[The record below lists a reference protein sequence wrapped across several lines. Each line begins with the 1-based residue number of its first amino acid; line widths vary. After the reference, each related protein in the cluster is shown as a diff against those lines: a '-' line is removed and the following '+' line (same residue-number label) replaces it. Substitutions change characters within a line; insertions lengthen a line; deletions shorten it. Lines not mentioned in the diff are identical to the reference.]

1 MESLRLEAIH
11 IIQEGNDYMFSYTD
25 TNYDVSNERTFLFSF
40 VTRLRNSITLSVVL
54 LLSKN

>member
-1 MESLRLEAIH
+1 MLSLRLESIH